1 MKAIFLACNQA
12 LYVEVQ
18 QKMAELGVRGYT
30 SWEEVTGCGMS
41 TGEPHLGDAVWP
53 TLNSAIISIVDDEKA
68 DALLAA
74 VRQLDEEN
82 PKLGLRAFWWSV
94 GGSFDPA
101 PAATECFSQ
110 E

>member
-53 TLNSAIISIVDDEKA
+53 TLNSAIISIADDEKA

>member
-12 LYVEVQ
+12 LYDEVQ
-18 QKMAELGVRGYT
+18 HEMARLCVRGYT
-30 SWEEVTGCGMS
+30 SWEEVKGCGMA

-53 TLNSAIISIVDDEKA
+53 TLNSAIISITEDDKA

-74 VRQLDEEN
+74 VRKIDEEN

-94 GGSFDPA
+94 GG
-101 PAATECFSQ
+101 TI
-110 E
+110 